1 MEVIEISRKIMEYMD
16 AFQGSKPVVHNP
28 DAMVIR
34 NKSASKLKKE
44 DMQPKLKELFEYLG
58 IQKVEVGSEKSR
70 KLTEKVDSTFR
81 RTEEVYDESNGI
93 DGIEKL
99 KHTFEITGFD
109 AEYIMGQIENI
120 AVYVVVWMDRS
131 GFGPMFVEA
140 MVVNIIDEE

>member
-109 AEYIMGQIENI
+109 AEYIMGQIGNI